1 MRSKRLVR
9 LRVRRVP
16 RPIASNS
23 HLSHLSHLSR
33 LFLTQSTG
41 ASEPEHEDDVLS
53 DDEPSVSNIDSND
66 SDGDGGASDDDSDVR
81 GPRGRKFVMPP
92 PREALPE
99 RTTRGMRVGALAV
112 PEDDDADNEFWN
124 QEFFA
129 EEAADE
135 RYETESEPEDRFD
148 QDFNDSEDQDD
159 DEEEVEELEDRTDF
173 DGTKRKVL
181 KPPGSKKAPVR
192 KKTAASGPSSPK
204 PPKKPKILPERTMSV
219 RSSTK
224 EKVEQARAERRV
236 LEETKGKRAYRRA
249 DHKQLTQAE
258 LLAEAARTAIENT
271 RSLLYMEAV
280 EEENKRRASSNSGKY
295 VGPMVS
301 FASSKGEDGMEH
313 SVLRIKHMST
323 APEYLQPKV
332 LPAPV
337 KKDIC
342 PITKTV
348 AKYRDPRTGTPYS
361 TVEAFRKIRAKAGR

>member
-1 MRSKRLVR
+1 ML
-9 LRVRRVP
+9 P
-16 RPIASNS
+16 
-23 HLSHLSHLSR
+23 
-33 LFLTQSTG
+33 
-41 ASEPEHEDDVLS
+41 
-53 DDEPSVSNIDSND
+53 DDEPSVSDIDSND
-66 SDGDGGASDDDSDVR
+66 SDGDGGASGDDSDSQGR
-81 GPRGRKFVMPP
+81 SGPGRRKFVMPP

-99 RTTRGMRVGALAV
+99 RTTRGKRVGALAV
-112 PEDDDADNEFWN
+112 PDDDDADNEFWN

-148 QDFNDSEDQDD
+148 QDFNDSEVEV
-159 DEEEVEELEDRTDF
+159 DEDEEVEELEDRNDF
-173 DGTKRKVL
+173 DGAKKKVL
-181 KPPGSKKAPVR
+181 KPPGSKKPPVK
-192 KKTAASGPSSPK
+192 KKTAASGTSSPK
-204 PPKKPKILPERTMSV
+204 PQKKPKIMPERTMSV

-224 EKVEQARAERRV
+224 EKVEQARAERKFI
-236 LEETKGKRAYRRA
+236 EETKGKRAYRRA

-258 LLAEAARTAIENT
+258 LLAEAARTAVENT

-301 FASSKGEDGMEH
+301 FASSRGDDGLEH

-323 APEYLQPKV
+323 EPEYLQPKV

-337 KKDIC
+337 QKDIC

-348 AKYRDPRTGTPYS
+348 ARYRDPVTGTPYS
-361 TVEAFRKIRAKAGR
+361 TIEAFRKIRANAGR

>member
-1 MRSKRLVR
+1 MYDPVSDP
-9 LRVRRVP
+9 LRPQFLSCFSRNG
-16 RPIASNS
+16 PIPP
-23 HLSHLSHLSR
+23 
-33 LFLTQSTG
+33 LFQSSG
-41 ASEPEHEDDVLS
+41 GREADDDDDVLS
-53 DDEPSVSNIDSND
+53 DDEPSVSDIDSN
-66 SDGDGGASDDDSDVR
+66 SSGGEWDGSDDDSDSGTR
-81 GPRGRKFVMPP
+81 IGPGRREFVMPP

-99 RTTRGMRVGALAV
+99 RTTRGKRVGALAV
-112 PEDDDADNEFWN
+112 PGDFDAHNEFWN

-129 EEAADE
+129 EEMADE

-148 QDFNDSEDQDD
+148 QDFNDSEVEEDGD
-159 DEEEVEELEDRTDF
+159 EEVEELEDRTDF
-173 DGTKRKVL
+173 DGTKKKAL
-181 KPPGSKKAPVR
+181 KPPGSKRPPVK
-192 KKTAASGPSSPK
+192 KKTAPSDISSPK
-204 PPKKPKILPERTMSV
+204 PQKKLKILPERTMSV

-224 EKVEQARAERRV
+224 EKVEQARAERKFI
-236 LEETKGKRAYRRA
+236 EETKGKRAYRRA

-258 LLAEAARTAIENT
+258 LLADAARTAIENT

-301 FASSKGEDGMEH
+301 FASTRGEDGMEH

-323 APEYLQPKV
+323 TPEYLQPKV

-348 AKYRDPRTGTPYS
+348 AKYRDPVTGTPFS
-361 TVEAFRKIRAKAGR
+361 TVDAFRKIRAKAGR